1 MLQYISRTL
10 SQSRLPALSW
20 LVNDLYQ
27 DAVSW
32 GSPRDQ
38 VSLVKGGGTLA
49 RSAGARRDLPGGRCR
64 WKTARSS
71 AEERSAPN
79 RISPWRQQAAHSRGD
94 LHSPRS
100 NLKVLSR
107 RVGTNPRGNK
117 GGMPVGCAVTQTS
130 GTAFS
135 SLWLLSCKAGHGR
148 GFPLAPHWAT

>member
-49 RSAGARRDLPGGRCR
+49 RSPGARRDLPGGALQVESRTEQR
-64 WKTARSS
+64 RGPLG
-71 AEERSAPN
+71 AE
-79 RISPWRQQAAHSRGD
+79 
-94 LHSPRS
+94 
-100 NLKVLSR
+100 
-107 RVGTNPRGNK
+107 
-117 GGMPVGCAVTQTS
+117 
-130 GTAFS
+130 
-135 SLWLLSCKAGHGR
+135 
-148 GFPLAPHWAT
+148 